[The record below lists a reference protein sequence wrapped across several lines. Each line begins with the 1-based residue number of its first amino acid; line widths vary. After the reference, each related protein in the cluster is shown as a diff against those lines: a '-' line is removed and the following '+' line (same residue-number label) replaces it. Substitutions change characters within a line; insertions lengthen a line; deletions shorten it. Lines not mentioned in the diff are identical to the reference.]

1 MLSRRTPRPFAPGLL
16 TLCAAG
22 LLAASPG
29 CSSNKEDV
37 SGGVAGEQAP
47 VFSLAWS
54 EYPSWSAFGVAAEGG
69 LIDEK
74 AGRMGEL
81 EKKWNVDIVLK
92 QADYDPCLGLYADG
106 QVDAV
111 CITNIDI
118 LPLAGG
124 RPAVVAFPTSTSV
137 GGDAVL
143 AVGVDDLEGLKTVD
157 TRGLEAT
164 VSQYVFERCLEERG
178 EDPGDYPYRA
188 MDPAEAAR
196 ALQDGQIES
205 CCVWNPFLL
214 SAERNAP
221 GVKRLMD
228 SSEIPEEVIDLVA
241 IGKDSLAKPGG
252 DRFAACLAEA
262 FHAFN
267 EELAGEDGDTLLVA
281 LGHKFSKLGLEDMQV
296 VTEQTRFYATAEEA
310 KALMTKP
317 EFASDVMPKVA
328 AFTEAHSDG
337 PAPSYGFENDQA
349 ALNFT
354 TKYLD
359 LELAGPGE

>member
-1 MLSRRTPRPFAPGLL
+1 MISRWSPRLL
-16 TLCAAG
+16 AALAAG
-22 LLAASPG
+22 LAVALPG
-29 CSSNKEDV
+29 CSSDKDEPVRPGAVPPATAD
-37 SGGVAGEQAP
+37 ADTP

-54 EYPSWSAFGVAAEGG
+54 EYPSWSAFGVAEGEG
-69 LIDEK
+69 LIDG
-74 AGRMGEL
+74 AQGSMGEM
-81 EKKWNVDIVLK
+81 EQKWDVDVVLK

-143 AVGVDDLEGLKTVD
+143 AVGVDDVAGLKAVD

-164 VSQYVFERCLEERG
+164 VSQYVFRRCLEERG
-178 EDPGDYPYRA
+178 ENPMDYPYKS

-196 ALQDGQIES
+196 ALQDGQIKS

-214 SAERNAP
+214 SAEKNTPNAQ
-221 GVKRLMD
+221 RLMD

-241 IGKDSLAKPGG
+241 IGKDSLAKEGG
-252 DRFAACLAEA
+252 DRFAACLAET

-267 EELAGEDGDTLLVA
+267 TKLNADDDLKVA
-281 LGHKFSKLGLEDMQV
+281 LGERVGMKLSLEEMNTV
-296 VTEQTRFYATAEEA
+296 MEQSRFYATAEEA
-310 KALMTKP
+310 KALMTKA
-317 EFASDVMPKVA
+317 EFAEQTMPKVA
-328 AFTEAHSDG
+328 EFTANHTGAD
-337 PAPSYGFENDQA
+337 APSYGFEDDAA

-354 TKYLD
+354 TQYLD
-359 LELAGPGE
+359 LETAGPAE

>member
-1 MLSRRTPRPFAPGLL
+1 MLSRWSPRLL
-16 TLCAAG
+16 ASLAAG
-22 LLAASPG
+22 LLVALPG
-29 CSSNKEDV
+29 CSSEKKGD
-37 SGGVAGEQAP
+37 SPDAAP
-47 VFSLAWS
+47 VGVDADADTPAFSLAWS
-54 EYPSWSAFGVAAEGG
+54 EYPSWSAFGVAESEG
-69 LIDEK
+69 LIDGA
-74 AGRMGEL
+74 AGSLGEM
-81 EKKWNVDIVLK
+81 EQKWNVDVVLK

-143 AVGVDDLEGLKTVD
+143 AVGVNDVAGLKAVD

-164 VSQYVFERCLEERG
+164 VSQYVFRRCLEERG
-178 EDPGDYPYRA
+178 ENPADYPYKS

-196 ALQDGQIES
+196 ALQDSQIKS

-214 SAERNAP
+214 SAERNTPNA
-221 GVKRLMD
+221 KRLMD
-228 SSEIPEEVIDLVA
+228 SSEIPEEVVDLVA

-252 DRFAACLAEA
+252 DRFAACLAET

-267 EELAGEDGDTLLVA
+267 TKLNADDDLKVA
-281 LGHKFSKLGLEDMQV
+281 LGERVGMKLNLDEMNTV
-296 VTEQTRFYATAEEA
+296 MEQSRFYATAADA
-310 KALMTKP
+310 KALMTKA
-317 EFASDVMPKVA
+317 EFAEQTMPRVA
-328 AFTEAHSDG
+328 EFTAAHTGEEA
-337 PAPSYGFENDQA
+337 PAYGFEDDAA

-359 LELAGPGE
+359 LETAGPAK